1 MGHFGVDSPSGG
13 ADRPPSDGSQWPNLS
28 LGGPL
33 TCVVT
38 ATFLQFASLYFLL
51 PTLPLY
57 ALSLGGTN
65 AEVGLIIG
73 ILALTS
79 LVARPFLGIWMDRAG
94 RRGFLVAGAGIY
106 VVASL
111 GYWTIHSVAGL
122 LLWRV
127 VHGIGLATFS
137 TAAASLAG
145 DLAPPGRRGAT
156 MGVFGLA
163 QASALTV
170 GPGLGRRVLTVAGY
184 PGLFMAAA
192 GAALAALACALAIP
206 SRALPDLRQ
215 ARKGSTKGWNL
226 PLRGTGSVPAVV
238 QFAASIAYGTI
249 ISFIAVVARERGLDV
264 MGTFFALLALSSL
277 GVRLFAGRAYDAWG
291 PARTLAPLLGLLAA
305 GMSILAV
312 ARDPLLFLLAAVPA
326 GIGIGGVH
334 TTLISSVVDRSAP
347 ETRASSVAGFAACWE
362 LGVGGGTI
370 VMGQLADRGGFGA
383 MFLAVAVLP
392 LLGLGGL
399 RWLRGPAGR
408 REEGGRSAPTQVP
421 K

>member
-1 MGHFGVDSPSGG
+1 M
-13 ADRPPSDGSQWPNLS
+13 S

-33 TCVVT
+33 VCVVT
-38 ATFLQFASLYFLL
+38 STFLHFASLYFLL

-79 LVARPFLGIWMDRAG
+79 LVARPFVGIWMDRAG

-106 VVASL
+106 VLASL
-111 GYWTIHSVAGL
+111 GYWTIHSVGGL
-122 LLWRV
+122 LAWRV
-127 VHGIGLATFS
+127 VQGIGLATFS

-156 MGVFGLA
+156 MGIFGLA

-170 GPGLGRRVLTVAGY
+170 GPGVGRRVLASAGY
-184 PGLFMAAA
+184 PGLFTAAA
-192 GAALAALACALAIP
+192 GAALAALACALVIP
-206 SRALPDLRQ
+206 SRALPDTGWTGNR
-215 ARKGSTKGWNL
+215 STGAW
-226 PLRGTGSVPAVV
+226 PLGGGTSVPAVV

-249 ISFIAVVARERGLDV
+249 ISFIAVVARERGLEGV
-264 MGTFFALLALSSL
+264 GTFFALLALSSL
-277 GVRLFAGRAYDAWG
+277 SVRLFAGRAYDAWG
-291 PARTLAPLLGLLAA
+291 PAATLGPLLVLVAL

-326 GIGIGGVH
+326 GIGIGGAH
-334 TTLISSVVDRSAP
+334 TTLISFVVDRSAA
-347 ETRASSVAGFAACWE
+347 ESRGTSVAGFAACWE

-370 VMGQLADRGGFGA
+370 LMGQLADRAGFGA
-383 MFLAVAVLP
+383 MFLVVAALP

-399 RWLRGPAGR
+399 RWLRGPTGHERNWPERPA
-408 REEGGRSAPTQVP
+408 QVP

>member
-1 MGHFGVDSPSGG
+1 VISPEGG
-13 ADRPPSDGSQWPNLS
+13 ADRPSSDGGRLPDVS

-33 TCVVT
+33 ACVVT
-38 ATFLQFASLYFLL
+38 STFLHFASLYFLL

-106 VVASL
+106 VLASL
-111 GYWTIHSVAGL
+111 GYWTIHSVGGL
-122 LLWRV
+122 LVWRV
-127 VHGIGLATFS
+127 VQGIGLATFS
-137 TAAASLAG
+137 SAAASLAG

-170 GPGLGRRVLTVAGY
+170 GPGIGRRVLATTGY
-184 PGLFMAAA
+184 PGLFTAAA
-192 GAALAALACALAIP
+192 GAALAALACALLIP
-206 SRALPDLRQ
+206 SRALPETGRT
-215 ARKGSTKGWNL
+215 RKGSTGTW
-226 PLRGTGSVPAVV
+226 PLRGRASVPAVV
-238 QFAASIAYGTI
+238 QFAASVAYGTI

-264 MGTFFALLALSSL
+264 VGTFFALLALSSL
-277 GVRLFAGRAYDAWG
+277 GVRLIAGRAYDAWG
-291 PARTLAPLLGLLAA
+291 PATTLVPLLVLLAV

-326 GIGIGGVH
+326 GIGIGGAH
-334 TTLISSVVDRSAP
+334 TTLISSVVDRSAA

-370 VMGQLADRGGFGA
+370 VMGQMADRAGFVA
-383 MFLAVAVLP
+383 MFLAVAALP

-399 RWLRGPAGR
+399 RWLRGPAGH
-408 REEGGRSAPTQVP
+408 REESA
-421 K
+421 